1 MRTIDLRI
9 HLPGVRGC
17 ALALALLLVA
27 CGDGKRTGPTE
38 LREDEQR
45 LVLETL
51 DLMKLRLHR
60 SRDAEGAPARR
71 DSLHGLLDDEA
82 RSALLDRI
90 AADPER
96 AHLVAKALHES
107 LQARKDRWFAED
119 L

>member
-9 HLPGVRGC
+9 HPSGVRRC
-17 ALALALLLVA
+17 VLALGLLLAA
-27 CGDGKRTGPTE
+27 CGDGKQTGPTE
-38 LREDEQR
+38 LRPDEQR

-51 DLMKLRLHR
+51 DLMKLKLQR
-60 SRDAEGAPARR
+60 SRDQAGAQARR
-71 DSLHGLLDDEA
+71 DSLHGLLEDEA

-107 LQARKDRWFAED
+107 LQTRKDRWFAED